1 MSGGTLENCD
11 GCEELADL
19 TSKHIELVEFVK
31 RVYLN
36 DKSGIYK
43 YGEKRPSD
51 DKKPSKGSRW
61 MTPKE
66 LAADLIQR
74 YKIILEEGEERKDG

>member
-1 MSGGTLENCD
+1 MSGGALSNCD

-36 DKSGIYK
+36 DKSGVYR

-66 LAADLIQR
+66 LAESIIQR
-74 YKIILEEGEERKDG
+74 HKIILEDREDSCK

>member
-1 MSGGTLENCD
+1 MTANED
-11 GCEELADL
+11 KQEEEYNAYAARQN
-19 TSKHIELVEFVK
+19 ELIEFVK

-36 DKSGIYK
+36 DKSVIYK

-51 DKKPSKGSRW
+51 NKKPSKGSRW

-66 LAADLIQR
+66 LAGSLIQR
-74 YKIILEEGEERKDG
+74 YKISIKEGDHE